1 MGEVVVSGG
10 ADARAEKRMEKA
22 GEEPR
27 ERMVRW
33 EKFLPRMSLRV
44 LLVEADDSTRQIIAA
59 LLRKCSYKVA
69 AASSGF
75 EAWEILK
82 EKPHNI
88 DLVLTEVE
96 LPNVSGYGLL
106 SMIMEHDNSK
116 NIPVIMMSSYDSMSM
131 VFKCMLKGAADFLV
145 KPIRKNELRNLWQHV
160 WRRQSSNGGPGGTC
174 AQQVE
179 NIAPLTSGANS
190 EYNSASNHSSDFM
203 DSLHKNRECSK
214 KGSDTQ
220 SSCTRP
226 DTEAE
231 SASLRIIREQSEIN
245 CINSIG
251 DRMTDQKDDISDKLE
266 EKPRN
271 SENETQGKLLLSYP
285 SDRETSVKIAMSTG
299 RFGDRNVQYDNN
311 EQSFGQSSSSR
322 EVDLTAPAE
331 HQSHHNYGLKRRRV
345 LQAGVPNDQV
355 LGVDNSQKFK
365 PQLELSLRKIQDE
378 NAEKKVKD
386 VSRLNHSHSS
396 AFSRYS
402 ARITPSPLPQS
413 TDLGAE
419 EPRGSPGDGSGPSG
433 ENPEPTN
440 AKSPGLQKRDGRNPQ
455 PNPEFPALPRPATG
469 AAHDDPRSGYG
480 SVIRTVFYSQ
490 SGPHVWSLSPGVDQ
504 PSLPCR
510 PDREIVNV
518 PGEKTHQPSQLPQK
532 QIQEGQSSEERL
544 HVSSI
549 TGQSGGS
556 PAHISGVNVE
566 SVHGGGSVLTCDGAE
581 LTNLQQRSMQRE
593 AALNKFRLKR
603 KERCYE
609 KKVRY
614 QSRKRLAEQR
624 PRVKGQFVRQA
635 KPDL

>member
-1 MGEVVVSGG
+1 
-10 ADARAEKRMEKA
+10 MEKA

-106 SMIMEHDNSK
+106 SMIMEHDNS
-116 NIPVIMMSSYDSMSM
+116 
-131 VFKCMLKGAADFLV
+131 
-145 KPIRKNELRNLWQHV
+145 
-160 WRRQSSNGGPGGTC
+160 
-174 AQQVE
+174 
-179 NIAPLTSGANS
+179 
-190 EYNSASNHSSDFM
+190 
-203 DSLHKNRECSK
+203 SK
-214 KGSDTQ
+214 ED
-220 SSCTRP
+220 
-226 DTEAE
+226 
-231 SASLRIIREQSEIN
+231 
-245 CINSIG
+245 
-251 DRMTDQKDDISDKLE
+251 
-266 EKPRN
+266 
-271 SENETQGKLLLSYP
+271 P

-518 PGEKTHQPSQLPQK
+518 PGEKTHQPKAPCFVHHR
-532 QIQEGQSSEERL
+532 SER
-544 HVSSI
+544 
-549 TGQSGGS
+549 GS